1 MNHVRRILQNFSAFI
16 MSVIL
21 TALPTMGVLLPTLD
35 TLGDD
40 CLLNVSMISDTHLEK
55 NELIRQAFLVG
66 GLRNIS
72 RAKCRID
79 ALLVD
84 GDLTNYGDQASIDTF
99 YRLIDRYSPVRTLIS
114 VPGNHDIG
122 HVEDRDHDAVRES
135 LIASYNA
142 YAGTD
147 YDKIYYT
154 MDINGYTF
162 IVLCDEGDRWDFC
175 TVSQAQLDFLD
186 AALAEATA
194 DGKPVFVCCHWPIE
208 GTNGEKT
215 IWPGSG
221 LELKGQDVQ
230 AILEK
235 YENVFYISGHMHA
248 GIKSHAVEEKYGLS
262 NAEVINGVTYI
273 NLPTYGIVNW
283 FGSPWSGTGAQ
294 LEVYADRV
302 VFRPRN
308 YLTGHWYVN
317 STYTFDLTNGEGE

>member
-1 MNHVRRILQNFSAFI
+1 MDHVRRILQNFSAFI
-16 MSVIL
+16 MSIIL
-21 TALPTMGVLLPTLD
+21 TVVPYMGIALPVLD
-35 TLGDD
+35 TLEDD
-40 CLLNVSMISDTHLEK
+40 CLLNVSMISDTHLEQK
-55 NELIRQAFLVG
+55 ELIRQGFLIA
-66 GLRNIS
+66 GLRNIK
-72 RAKCRID
+72 RAKCPID

-99 YRLIDRYSPVRTLIS
+99 YRLIDKYSPVRTLIS

-122 HVEDRDHDAVRES
+122 HVEDRDHDEVRES

-175 TVSQAQLDFLD
+175 TISQEQLEFLD

-194 DGKPVFVCCHWPIE
+194 DGKPAFVCCHWPIE
-208 GTNGEKT
+208 DTNGEKT
-215 IWPGSG
+215 VWPGSG
-221 LELKGQDVQ
+221 LELEGQDVQ
-230 AILEK
+230 AVLEK
-235 YENVFYISGHMHA
+235 YDNVFYISGHMHA

-262 NAEVINGVTYI
+262 NAETINGVTYI
-273 NLPTYGIVNW
+273 NLPTYGIINW
-283 FGSPWSGTGAQ
+283 FGVPWSGTGAQ
-294 LEVYADRV
+294 LEVYAQKV
-302 VFRPRN
+302 VFRPRS

-317 STYTFDLTNGEGE
+317 SVYTFDLVNGEQK